1 MTAFMRYCERA
12 TSRSFTDYWSFQ
24 SFAAEDFRL
33 FWRLFFAWSELVF
46 EGQLDPVCLGDSSE
60 SASFFPNLR
69 LNYAEVLLADRGGGD
84 DRPAL
89 TACHV
94 DGRTERL
101 SRGELR
107 ERALSLARSLWRLGA
122 IVARDNGAAPSGLA
136 KPFYRFADLML
147 DSGPPDGFEW
157 RRFPFNQPLF
167 ILFSS
172 GTTGEPKCIEH
183 GAGGTL
189 LEHLKEHRL
198 HCDLKPG
205 EKLFFQTSCA
215 WMIWHWQLSALAS
228 GAELVLYDGPI
239 EGPETLWRVVAAER
253 VTVFGTNPAYLQFC
267 QQAGFEP

>member
-1 MTAFMRYCERA
+1 MDNPSRNFADSALIRERNPIFRPQPDTIARSQMTAFMRYCERA

-107 ERALSLARSLWRLGA
+107 ERALSLARSLWRLGVRPGDRVVVVTRNSSGA
-122 IVARDNGAAPSGLA
+122 IIGALATAALGAAFELLTGHG
-136 KPFYRFADLML
+136 RIR
-147 DSGPPDGFEW
+147 DSNPVCAPRTGRPDGALRTQAVGSW
-157 RRFPFNQPLF
+157 HSGRGPLGGGGRR
-167 ILFSS
+167 SADAES
-172 GTTGEPKCIEH
+172 DC
-183 GAGGTL
+183 GA
-189 LEHLKEHRL
+189 R
-198 HCDLKPG
+198 
-205 EKLFFQTSCA
+205 QRSCA
-215 WMIWHWQLSALAS
+215 ERFGKA
-228 GAELVLYDGPI
+228 VL
-239 EGPETLWRVVAAER
+239 
-253 VTVFGTNPAYLQFC
+253 
-267 QQAGFEP
+267 